1 MEVVRVGDPDFP
13 SFWRALDASDTQQ
26 RHALYGEANLAY
38 YREYLGSDEIVDCSF
53 LLIEGETPVAGMRMF
68 VRRHHDGQSE
78 LSCCGLPMLYLE
90 NSGAAPAFRARAHK
104 LVKAELL
111 RLTDSSIG
119 PDCVLYRDPLHGGY
133 LSHPGRVLLDLGAN
147 AVPGFTQIIDLAS
160 PDDELHRGM
169 TKSFKWGVN
178 WGEKNLD
185 LTILDGSTMSGEVM
199 EAFRLLHVDAAGR
212 ETRSRRSWELQQAMV
227 MADEA
232 FCVFGSLDGH
242 LVTAA
247 LFPRSV
253 SHCFYGVSASR
264 RDLFDKPLTHALI
277 WTALR
282 HAKALGLRHF
292 EMGEQLFPAAG
303 DLQPTAKE
311 LGISFFK
318 RAFGGRTKA
327 HLDIRLARRKPEEN
341 PAASLEPDVS

>member
-1 MEVVRVGDPDFP
+1 MEVFRAGDQGF
-13 SFWRALDASDTQQ
+13 SASWAALASAEAK
-26 RHALYGEANLAY
+26 HHGALYGEANLAY
-38 YREYLGSDEIVDCSF
+38 YREYLGSDEIVDRSF
-53 LLIEGETPVAGMRMF
+53 LLTEGDTPAAGMRMF
-68 VRRHHDGQSE
+68 VHRHLDGRSE
-78 LSCCGLPMLYLE
+78 LSCCGLPILYLE
-90 NSGAAPAFRARAHK
+90 NSSAAPTLQARAHK
-104 LVKAELL
+104 LVKAELIG
-111 RLTDSSIG
+111 LTDSVSG
-119 PDCVLYRDPLHGGY
+119 PDVVLYRDSLQGGY
-133 LSHPGRVLLDLGAN
+133 LSHPGRVLLDIGAN
-147 AVPGFTQIIDLAS
+147 AVPGFTQIIDLAG

-185 LTILDGSTMSGEVM
+185 LAILDSSSLSTEAM

-212 ETRSRRSWELQQAMV
+212 ETRSRRSWDLQRAMV

-232 FCVFGSLDGH
+232 FCVFGSLEGS

-247 LFPRSV
+247 LFSRSA
-253 SHCFYGVSASR
+253 SHCYYGVSASR

-303 DLQPTAKE
+303 DRQPTAKD

-318 RAFGGRTKA
+318 RAFGGRTKV
-327 HLDIRLARRKPEEN
+327 HLDLRLEKRKSEEI
-341 PAASLEPDVS
+341 PAASSVADAL

>member
-1 MEVVRVGDPDFP
+1 MEVVRAGDQGL
-13 SFWRALDASDTQQ
+13 SAAWAALASADVK
-26 RHALYGEANLAY
+26 HHGALYGEANLAY
-38 YREYLGSDEIVDCSF
+38 YREYLGGDEIVDRSF
-53 LLIEGETPVAGMRMF
+53 LLMEGNTPAAGMRMF
-68 VRRHHDGQSE
+68 MHRLPDGRSE
-78 LSCCGLPMLYLE
+78 LSCCGLPVLYLE
-90 NSGAAPAFRARAHK
+90 NSAATPALRARTHK

-111 RLTDSSIG
+111 RLTDAASA
-119 PDCVLYRDPLHGGY
+119 PDVMLYRDPLHEGF

-147 AVPGFTQIIDLAS
+147 AVPGFTQVIDLAS

-185 LTILDGSTMSGEVM
+185 LAILDSSSLSGEAM

-232 FCVFGSLDGH
+232 FCVFGSLEGH

-247 LFPRSV
+247 LFPRSAA
-253 SHCFYGVSASR
+253 HCFYGVSASR
-264 RDLFDKPLTHALI
+264 RYLFDKPLTHAVI
-277 WTALR
+277 WTALQ

-292 EMGEQLFPAAG
+292 EMGEQLFPGTG
-303 DLQPTAKE
+303 DRQPTTKD

-327 HLDIRLARRKPEEN
+327 YLDLRLEKHKSEDIPS
-341 PAASLEPDVS
+341 ASSGVDAL